1 VVEHR
6 QEILAALKAHQVI
19 VVVSDTGSGKT
30 TQLPKM
36 VAEAMGPEGGRI
48 GCTQPRRIAA
58 ASVSKRVAEELAVP
72 LGGYVGYQV
81 RFEEK
86 LSRETRIK
94 FMTDGI
100 LLAETQGD
108 PLLRQYQ
115 VLILDEAH
123 ERSLNID
130 FLLGYLKRLLEK
142 RKDLKLVISSA
153 TLDAGS
159 FAAFFTTDGK
169 PSPVIEAPGRMFPVA
184 EFFLPPND
192 DEDLPQ
198 HVARAVDM
206 LSGLDP
212 HSAYL
217 VAEEYQELKEGTTGQ
232 FGGLGIEVTMENGF
246 IKVVSPIDDTPAQKA
261 GIKTGDLIIKIDD
274 KPVKGMSLT
283 DSVKMMRGEPGSK
296 IVLTIVR
303 EGLEAPLK
311 LTLSRDI
318 IKVKSVKS
326 RVLEKGY
333 GYVRISSFQSGTGD
347 ALKDALAALKKENGG
362 NLKGLVLDLR
372 NNPGGVLNAAVEVSD
387 AFLKSGL
394 IVYTEGRIENSEM
407 RFNAAPDDLIN
418 GAPIVVLINA
428 GSASASEIVAGA
440 LQDQKRAVI
449 MGEKSFG
456 KGSVQTI
463 LPTSNGAAVKLTT
476 ARYYTPSGRSIQ
488 AEGIE
493 PDVTLARVK
502 LETLDKVDFTPVKEA
517 DLSHHLQNG
526 KGAENKKK
534 EASDNNKA
542 ILDVEDYSLHEA
554 LNLLKGISIMKK

>member
-1 VVEHR
+1 MLKKKAIFILSLGIMLGVFVGVCGSVFAER
-6 QEILAALKAHQVI
+6 GNADVAADNESLPYEDLRTFTEIF
-19 VVVSDTGSGKT
+19 
-30 TQLPKM
+30 
-36 VAEAMGPEGGRI
+36 GRI
-48 GCTQPRRIAA
+48 
-58 ASVSKRVAEELAVP
+58 KRD
-72 LGGYVGYQV
+72 YVEPV
-81 RFEEK
+81 
-86 LSRETRIK
+86 
-94 FMTDGI
+94 TD
-100 LLAETQGD
+100 
-108 PLLRQYQ
+108 
-115 VLILDEAH
+115 
-123 ERSLNID
+123 
-130 FLLGYLKRLLEK
+130 KKLLE
-142 RKDLKLVISSA
+142 
-153 TLDAGS
+153 DAIRG
-159 FAAFFTTDGK
+159 
-169 PSPVIEAPGRMFPVA
+169 
-184 EFFLPPND
+184 
-192 DEDLPQ
+192 
-198 HVARAVDM
+198 M

-261 GIKTGDLIIKIDD
+261 GIKTGDLVIKLDE

-283 DSVKMMRGEPGSK
+283 DAVKLMRGEPGSK

-311 LTLSRDI
+311 LTLARDI

-326 RVLEKGY
+326 RILEKGY
-333 GYVRISSFQSGTGD
+333 GYVRISSFQSGTGEG
-347 ALKDALAALKKENGG
+347 LKEALASLKKENGG
-362 NLKGLVLDLR
+362 PLKGLVLDLR

-407 RFNAAPDDLIN
+407 RFNASPDDLIDD
-418 GAPIVVLINA
+418 APIVVLINA

-476 ARYYTPSGRSIQ
+476 ARYFTPSGRSIQ

-493 PDVTLARVK
+493 PDIALGRVK
-502 LETLDKVDFTPVKEA
+502 LETLDKADSLSIKEA
-517 DLSHHLQNG
+517 DLSGHLQKANNAA
-526 KGAENKKK
+526 KGKK
-534 EASDNNKA
+534 EESDGDKSKDNDKQDGDKKDKSD
-542 ILDVEDYSLHEA
+542 IEDYSLHEA
-554 LNLLKGISIMKK
+554 LNLLKGISIIKK

>member
-1 VVEHR
+1 MLKKKAIFILSLGIMLGVFMGICGSVFAEPDKAEVATDTEALPYEDLRTFTEIFGRIKRDYVEP
-6 QEILAALKAHQVI
+6 
-19 VVVSDTGSGKT
+19 VSDK
-30 TQLPKM
+30 K
-36 VAEAMGPEGGRI
+36 
-48 GCTQPRRIAA
+48 
-58 ASVSKRVAEELAVP
+58 
-72 LGGYVGYQV
+72 
-81 RFEEK
+81 
-86 LSRETRIK
+86 
-94 FMTDGI
+94 
-100 LLAETQGD
+100 
-108 PLLRQYQ
+108 
-115 VLILDEAH
+115 
-123 ERSLNID
+123 
-130 FLLGYLKRLLEK
+130 LLE
-142 RKDLKLVISSA
+142 
-153 TLDAGS
+153 DAVRG
-159 FAAFFTTDGK
+159 
-169 PSPVIEAPGRMFPVA
+169 
-184 EFFLPPND
+184 
-192 DEDLPQ
+192 
-198 HVARAVDM
+198 M

-261 GIKTGDLIIKIDD
+261 GLKTGDLIIKLDD

-283 DSVKMMRGEPGSK
+283 DAVKMMRGEPGST
-296 IVLTIVR
+296 IVLTLVR
-303 EGLEAPLK
+303 EGEEAPLK
-311 LTLSRDI
+311 LTLARAI

-326 RVLEKGY
+326 RLLEKGY

-347 ALKDALAALKKENGG
+347 ALKEALAALKKENGG

-407 RFNAAPDDLIN
+407 RFNAAPDDLID

-502 LETLDKVDFTPVKEA
+502 LETLDKADFIPVKEA

-526 KGAENKKK
+526 KGATEGKK
-534 EASDNNKA
+534 EGLDKDKA
-542 ILDVEDYSLHEA
+542 NLDVEDYSLHEA